1 MLRDLWISFDRLLR
15 RIALQC
21 LPYRQVRVMEN
32 FFDFLNF
39 PLMHVG
45 ENTVTLGQL
54 LYVPSFVLVGA
65 VLIRWSARLLRRYLR
80 RRSTSPDL
88 IQFLSRAWVVASMGV
103 LAISTLDLI
112 NIPLTAFAFV
122 SGAVAI
128 GLGFGAQNIINN
140 FISGW
145 ILMWERPIRIGDF
158 LEVGEMRG
166 TVEAINTRSTA
177 IRRVDGVH
185 MLVPNSHL
193 LENTII
199 NWTLIDQ
206 LTRGTVRVGVAYGS
220 PVRRVAEL
228 LEQAAQEH
236 TLVLIQEGITVVFE
250 DFGDNSLI
258 FDLHFWVN
266 AERDRGL
273 RIIRSDLRFRI
284 DELFNENNIVISF
297 PQRDIHL
304 DGELRITQAPRDPS

>member
-1 MLRDLWISFDRLLR
+1 
-15 RIALQC
+15 
-21 LPYRQVRVMEN
+21 MEN

-45 ENTVTLGQL
+45 DSTVTVGQL
-54 LYVPSFVLVGA
+54 MYVPSFVLIGA
-65 VLIRWSARLLRRYLR
+65 LLIRWSARLLRRYLR

-88 IQFLSRAWVVASMGV
+88 IQFLSRAWIVASMGV

-158 LEVGEMRG
+158 LEVGDMRG

-220 PVRRVAEL
+220 PVKRVAEL
-228 LEQAAQEH
+228 LQQAAEEH
-236 TLVLIQEGITVVFE
+236 PLVLTAEGIAVIFE
-250 DFGDNSLI
+250 DFGDNSLV
-258 FDLHFWVN
+258 FDLHFWVH
-266 AERDRGL
+266 AERDRSL

-284 DELFNENNIVISF
+284 DELFNDNHIVISF

-304 DGELRITQAPRDPS
+304 DGELRITRPQRDTV